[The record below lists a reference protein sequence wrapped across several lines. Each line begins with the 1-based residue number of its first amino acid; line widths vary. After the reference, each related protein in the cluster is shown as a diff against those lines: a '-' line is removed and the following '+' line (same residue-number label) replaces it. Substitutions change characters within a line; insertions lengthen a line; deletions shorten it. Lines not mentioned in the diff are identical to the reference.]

1 MENEKNNV
9 ISFDGIPAQNNGIV
23 VDDGMEEVPISN
35 KLGRRIGVFYIRP
48 TDVGIVDRY
57 NDFVKDADS
66 ILEPLNQ
73 TGINPDGTA
82 KDNDQQ
88 VTDALKEAKIRLSEK
103 LDTLFGGNF
112 SEAFFG
118 CMNPFS
124 IVNGRFY
131 CETAIDVVGE
141 YIGQR
146 FEHETSKMQLSQ
158 KKVDKYTHGYKS
170 GKHRNGG
177 QRKRGNRR

>member
-9 ISFDGIPAQNNGIV
+9 KMFPAAAMDDATINI
-23 VDDGMEEVPISN
+23 DDGLEKISIKN
-35 KLGRRIGVFYIRP
+35 KFGQQIGVFYVRP

-88 VTDALKEAKIRLSEK
+88 VMDALAESKKLLSEK
-103 LDTLFGGNF
+103 LDVLFGGNF

-131 CETAIDVVGE
+131 CESAIEAVGE
-141 YIGQR
+141 YISQR
-146 FEHETSKMQLSQ
+146 FARETDKMQLER
-158 KKVDKYTHGYKS
+158 KRVDKYTHGYKS